1 MSQPAEKIVGKPA
14 VSLKDANFVWEDPLD
29 IESDLTEDER
39 MVRDSARGFAQDD
52 LMPRILTAYRE
63 ERYDADLFKNMG
75 ALGLLGP
82 TIPVSLNFAST
93 AVGAPSR
100 TIHDLPATSVAA
112 SPVPL
117 YQSRIAGNSWSV
129 A

>member
-1 MSQPAEKIVGKPA
+1 MSQPAEKLAGKPA

-63 ERYDADLFKNMG
+63 ERYDAEK
-75 ALGLLGP
+75 
-82 TIPVSLNFAST
+82 VFANLKSIR
-93 AVGAPSR
+93 A
-100 TIHDLPATSVAA
+100 DDEE
-112 SPVPL
+112 
-117 YQSRIAGNSWSV
+117 
-129 A
+129 